1 MDFALTPEQET
12 FGKEFREYLK
22 TAMTPEL
29 IAEMEEQGEY
39 GGPLSREFFRRLGAD
54 GWLGVGWP
62 KEYGGQGRSPM
73 EQYIFYE
80 AAAYEEAPL
89 PMLALNTVGPTIMKY
104 GSDEMT
110 NLVLPRILRGEIE
123 ICIGYSEPN
132 AGTDLASLKT
142 TAVRDGD
149 GYVINGQKSFTSCA
163 HFADYIWLAA
173 RTDPDVKKHRGISLF
188 LVDIDTPGIEITP
201 VYTIGGVRTNSTF
214 YDNIRVPKSRLVGE
228 ENKAWKYMTAQLDLE
243 RIALCPYSPLT
254 RRIEETIEWAKKTKM
269 DGMSIID
276 QEGVKNRF
284 CEMIADVEVLK
295 LLNYQVS
302 VQLTKGLP
310 VYAEAS
316 TVKAYG
322 SDLYQRVNN
331 EIMEIMGPYGQ
342 LEQRSRWAPL
352 GGAMPNYFRRDLVL
366 IFGGGAIEVQKN
378 IIAMAG
384 LMMPRSL

>member
-104 GSDEMT
+104 GSDELK

-302 VQLTKGLP
+302 VQMTKGLP

-331 EIMEIMGPYGQ
+331 EIMEIMGLYGQ
-342 LEQRSRWAPL
+342 LEQGSKWAPL

>member
-12 FGKEFREYLK
+12 FGKEFSEYLK

-29 IAEMEEQGEY
+29 KAEMEEQGEY
-39 GGPLSREFFRRLGAD
+39 GGPVSREFFRRLGED

-80 AAAYEEAPL
+80 TAAYAEAPL

-104 GSDEMT
+104 GSDELK

-123 ICIGYSEPN
+123 ICIGYSEPD

-149 GYVINGQKSFTSCA
+149 DYIINGQKSFTSCA

-173 RTDPDVKKHRGISLF
+173 RTDPDAKKHRGISLF
-188 LVDIDTPGIEITP
+188 LVDIDAAGIEITP

-214 YDNIRVPKSRLVGE
+214 YDNLRVPKSRLVGE

-254 RRIEETIEWAKKTKM
+254 RRIEESVKWAKKTKM
-269 DGMSIID
+269 DGMPVIE
-276 QEGVKNRF
+276 QQGVKNRF
-284 CEMIADVEVLK
+284 CEMLADVEVLK
-295 LLNYQVS
+295 LLNYQVA

-322 SDLYQRVNN
+322 SELYQRVNN

-342 LEQRSRWAPL
+342 LEVGSKWAPL
-352 GGAMPNYFRRDLVL
+352 GGAMPGYFRRDLVL

-384 LMMPRSL
+384 LWMPRSF

>member
-104 GSDEMT
+104 GSDELK

-342 LEQRSRWAPL
+342 LEQGSKWAPL

>member
-12 FGKEFREYLK
+12 FGKEFSEYLK

-29 IAEMEEQGEY
+29 KAEMEEQGEY
-39 GGPLSREFFRRLGAD
+39 GGPVSREFFRRLGED

-80 AAAYEEAPL
+80 TAAYAEAPL

-104 GSDEMT
+104 GSDELK

-123 ICIGYSEPN
+123 ICIGYSEPD

-149 GYVINGQKSFTSCA
+149 DYIINGQKSFTSCA

-173 RTDPDVKKHRGISLF
+173 RTDPDAKKHRGISLF
-188 LVDIDTPGIEITP
+188 LVDIDAAGIEITP

-214 YDNIRVPKSRLVGE
+214 YDNLRVPKSRLVGE

-254 RRIEETIEWAKKTKM
+254 RRIEESVKWAKKTKM
-269 DGMSIID
+269 DGMPVIE
-276 QEGVKNRF
+276 QQGVKNRF
-284 CEMIADVEVLK
+284 CEMLADVEVLK
-295 LLNYQVS
+295 LLNYQVA

-316 TVKAYG
+316 TMKAYG
-322 SDLYQRVNN
+322 SELYQRVNN

-342 LEQRSRWAPL
+342 LEVGSKWAPL
-352 GGAMPNYFRRDLVL
+352 GGAMPGYFRRDLVL

-384 LMMPRSL
+384 LWMPRSF

>member
-104 GSDEMT
+104 GSDELK

-188 LVDIDTPGIEITP
+188 LVDIDTPGMEITP

-284 CEMIADVEVLK
+284 CEMIADGEVLK

-342 LEQRSRWAPL
+342 LEQGSKWAPL

>member
-22 TAMTPEL
+22 TAITPEL
-29 IAEMEEQGEY
+29 TAEMEEQQEY
-39 GGPLSREFFRRLGAD
+39 GGPVSREFFRRLGAD

-62 KEYGGQGRSPM
+62 EEYGGQGRSPM

-80 AAAYEEAPL
+80 IAAYEEAPL

-104 GSDEMT
+104 GSDGLK
-110 NLVLPRILRGEIE
+110 NLVLPRTLRGEIE

-132 AGTDLASLKT
+132 AGTDLAALKT

-149 GYVINGQKSFTSCA
+149 DYIINGQKSFTSCA

-173 RTDPDVKKHRGISLF
+173 RTDPDAKKHRGISLF
-188 LVDIDTPGIEITP
+188 LVDIDSPGIEITP
-201 VYTIGGVRTNSTF
+201 VYTVGGVRTNSTF
-214 YDNIRVPKSRLVGE
+214 YDNLRVPANRLVGE

-243 RIALCPYSPLT
+243 RIALCPYSPLI
-254 RRIEETIEWAKKTKM
+254 RRIEESVEWAKKTKM
-269 DGMSIID
+269 DGTPVIEQD
-276 QEGVKNRF
+276 GVKNRF

-295 LLNYQVS
+295 LLNYQVA

-342 LEQRSRWAPL
+342 LEPGSRWAPL
-352 GGAMPNYFRRDLVL
+352 GGAMPNYFRRDLIL

-384 LMMPRSL
+384 LMMPRSM